1 MRKRGSIRSILLI
14 ILFIV
19 IIIGAAVS
27 LFSVIPQKVYDDEYF
42 GIETVKSEV
51 DYNGN
56 GVDDFTDI
64 LLGAR
69 EDAENKPKYID
80 KYYEGGYPP
89 ENEGVCT
96 DLVWRAFYNAGY
108 DLKSMVDAHIRANLD
123 LYPEVNGV
131 PDSNIDFR
139 RVKNLKVFFENN
151 TTSYSLDP
159 NDIEEWQPGDIVIF
173 GENYTHIGIISDKRN
188 SKGIPYLIHNG
199 GQKNREE
206 NMLVM
211 YSYKQPITGHYRF
224 E

>member
-139 RVKNLKVFFENN
+139 RVKNLKVFFEHN

>member
-19 IIIGAAVS
+19 IIIGAAAS

>member
-139 RVKNLKVFFENN
+139 RVKNLKVFFEHN

-211 YSYKQPITGHYRF
+211 YSYKQPKTGHYRL